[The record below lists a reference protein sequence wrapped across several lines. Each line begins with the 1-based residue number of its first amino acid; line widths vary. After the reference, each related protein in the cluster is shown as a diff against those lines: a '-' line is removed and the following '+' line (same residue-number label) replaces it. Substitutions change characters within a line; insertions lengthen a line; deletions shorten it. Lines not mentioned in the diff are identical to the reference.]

1 MQYTEKIQDLFATGD
16 DYYLAH
22 CISADFG
29 MGAGIVI
36 QFNKRFNMKKKLQQN
51 YLGYLDFYRNLDT
64 PGDCILEGRVFN
76 LITKERY
83 YQKPTLESME
93 NALIVMRDI
102 CLEWKEDEAK
112 YRGMIEAYQDALET
126 IDCLVRKESSPI
138 LVGLPCN
145 PGDKVY
151 ADSHCF
157 GVLEYTVE
165 NFVISSDGLTIQCAA
180 HSQSVGDYA
189 SECLDEIEADIS
201 EFGKTIFL
209 TMEDAVK
216 ASSNIYNTNSEV
228 EEEYEKD

>member
-1 MQYTEKIQDLFATGD
+1 MQKGILDILTDHLEKKLDKYEDLAAGSNFDG
-16 DYYLAH
+16 YHQEEIKYLAM
-22 CISADFG
+22 SEAYEDMVSF
-29 MGAGIVI
+29 V
-36 QFNKRFNMKKKLQQN
+36 NRLKKEQPLVPIGRPARLVDNLVDKLKVRC
-51 YLGYLDFYRNLDT
+51 DEHKTF
-64 PGDCILEGRVFN
+64 LEH
-76 LITKERY
+76 LPSEWH
-83 YQKPTLESME
+83 E
-93 NALIVMRDI
+93 ND
-102 CLEWKEDEAK
+102 EWKEDEAK